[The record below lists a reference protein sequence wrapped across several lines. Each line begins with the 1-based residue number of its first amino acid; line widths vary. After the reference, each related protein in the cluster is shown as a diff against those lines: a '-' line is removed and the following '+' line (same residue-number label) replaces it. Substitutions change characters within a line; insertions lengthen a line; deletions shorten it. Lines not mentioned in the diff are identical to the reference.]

1 MIDKRI
7 VKFSEKMIFKS
18 ALIYFGN
25 LIIHIIFMLYT
36 FLNNIL
42 FSCKTKK
49 KMTLFFNGDG
59 DGDES
64 RPLLPVRFLEF

>member
-1 MIDKRI
+1 
-7 VKFSEKMIFKS
+7 
-18 ALIYFGN
+18 
-25 LIIHIIFMLYT
+25 MLYT